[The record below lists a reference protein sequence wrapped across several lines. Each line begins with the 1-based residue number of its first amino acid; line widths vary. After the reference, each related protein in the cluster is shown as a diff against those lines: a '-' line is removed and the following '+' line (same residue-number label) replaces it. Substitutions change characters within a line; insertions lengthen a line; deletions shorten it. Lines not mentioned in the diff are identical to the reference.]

1 MASSCFRSEHHNV
14 MGDML
19 LPQGVQPYAPYVQA
33 YGRVPLQF
41 TRMAIATL
49 SNVEKHFGKKVL
61 FEKADMAIFEGERV
75 GFIGANGAGKTTL
88 FKMLTGQVQPDVGT
102 VAVSKGTRVGYLV
115 QNPSFDLDSTVLDEA
130 ELGFAELHDLSHK
143 MRDLEHKMAETTGEQ
158 LEKVLEKYQTVQHA
172 FDIAGGYAWQHK
184 MEATLL
190 GVGLGRETWEQKV
203 SVLSGG
209 QRSRLAL
216 AKLLLSEPELLLLDE
231 PTNHLDLAAIEWL
244 ENYLADFKGAVV
256 IISHDRYLLD
266 RLATRIVWLNRAKLD
281 SYPGNYSAYVGQ
293 RELHEQTQQRAYEL
307 QQKDIAKQQEFVRRF
322 KAGQR
327 SKEAKGREKR
337 LERLLESDEVVQ
349 KVAVQHK
356 INLSLNTSQRAGDRV
371 LQIRELSKSF
381 GQLKLWDNISL
392 EIARGERVGII
403 GPNGSGKTTLLKVL
417 MGTESADAGNFKW
430 GANLNI
436 GYYDQRLDMLKPKHT
451 LMDTIQEGRNVS
463 DKSAR
468 EVLALMLF
476 RNDDLPK
483 TVEMLSGGEKA
494 RVRLAQLLMDK
505 PNVLVLDEPTNHLD
519 IASREALES
528 ALGGFE
534 GTILCVSHDRYFLDH
549 AVERLWVVN
558 PPAVSDFDGNY
569 SEWVAKQAADQ
580 KRGKEAP
587 PTKNRAR

>member
-1 MASSCFRSEHHNV
+1 
-14 MGDML
+14 
-19 LPQGVQPYAPYVQA
+19 
-33 YGRVPLQF
+33 
-41 TRMAIATL
+41 MAIASL

-75 GFIGANGAGKTTL
+75 GFIGANGTGKTTL
-88 FKMLTGQVQPDVGT
+88 FKMLMGQVQPDVGT
-102 VAVSKGTRVGYLV
+102 VAVSRGTRVGYLV
-115 QNPSFDLDSTVLDEA
+115 QNPSFDLENTVLDEA
-130 ELGFAELHDLSHK
+130 ELGFAELHDLSHR
-143 MRDLEHKMAETTGEQ
+143 MRDLEHRMAEETGEA
-158 LEKVLEKYQTVQHA
+158 LEKVLEKYQNVQHE
-172 FDIAGGYAWQHK
+172 FDLAGGYVWQHK

-203 SVLSGG
+203 AVLSGG

-231 PTNHLDLAAIEWL
+231 PTNHLDLAAIEWV

-266 RLATRIVWLNRAKLD
+266 RLATRIVWLNRAQLD
-281 SYPGNYSAYVGQ
+281 SYPGNYSAYVEQ
-293 RELHEQTQQRAYEL
+293 RQLHEQTQQRAYEL

-337 LERLLESDEVVQ
+337 LERLLESDDVVQ
-349 KVAVQHK
+349 RVSVQQR

-371 LQIRELSKSF
+371 LQVRELSKAF
-381 GQLKLWDNISL
+381 GDQTLWDNISL
-392 EIARGERVGII
+392 DIARGERIGII

-417 MGTESADAGNFKW
+417 MGTEPADAGTFKW

-436 GYYDQRLDMLKPKHT
+436 GYYDQRLDMLKPNHT
-451 LMDTIQEGRNVS
+451 LMDAIQDGRHIS
-463 DKSAR
+463 DKAAR

-476 RNDDLPK
+476 NNDDLPK
-483 TVEMLSGGEKA
+483 TIEMLSGGEQS
-494 RVRLAQLLMDK
+494 RVRLAQLLVDK

-519 IASREALES
+519 IASREALEG

-558 PPAVSDFDGNY
+558 PPGITDFDGNY
-569 SEWVAKQAADQ
+569 SAWVAKQAAEQ
-580 KRGKEAP
+580 KRAKQAP
-587 PTKNRAR
+587 AAKARGR

>member
-1 MASSCFRSEHHNV
+1 
-14 MGDML
+14 
-19 LPQGVQPYAPYVQA
+19 
-33 YGRVPLQF
+33 
-41 TRMAIATL
+41 MAIASL

-75 GFIGANGAGKTTL
+75 GFIGANGTGKSTL
-88 FKMLTGQVQPDVGT
+88 FKMLMGQVQPDVGT
-102 VAVSKGTRVGYLV
+102 VAVARGTRVGYLV
-115 QNPSFDLDSTVLDEA
+115 QNPSFDLENTVLDET
-130 ELGFAELHDLSHK
+130 ELGFAELHELSHR
-143 MRDLEHKMAETTGEQ
+143 MRDLEHRMAEATGDE
-158 LEKVLEKYQTVQHA
+158 LEKVLEKYQNVQHE
-172 FDIAGGYAWQHK
+172 FDLAGGYAWQHK

-190 GVGLGRETWEQKV
+190 GVGLGRETWEKKV

-266 RLATRIVWLNRAKLD
+266 RLTTRIVWLNRAQLD
-281 SYPGNYSAYVGQ
+281 SYPGNYSAYVEQ
-293 RELHEQTQQRAYEL
+293 RELHEQTQARAYEL

-337 LERLLESDEVVQ
+337 LERLLESDDVVQ
-349 KVAVQHK
+349 KVAVQQR

-371 LQIRELSKSF
+371 LQVRELSKAY
-381 GQLKLWDNISL
+381 GNHKLWEDIAL
-392 EIARGERVGII
+392 EIARGERVGVI

-417 MGTESADAGNFKW
+417 MGSETADAGTFKW

-436 GYYDQRLDMLKPKHT
+436 GYYDQRLDMLKPHHT
-451 LMDTIQEGRNVS
+451 LMEAIQDGRSIS

-476 RNDDLPK
+476 GNHDLPK
-483 TVEMLSGGEKA
+483 TIEMLSGGEKA
-494 RVRLAQLLMDK
+494 RVRIAQLLVDK

-519 IASREALES
+519 IASREALEA

-549 AVERLWVVN
+549 AVERLWVLT
-558 PPAVSDFDGNY
+558 PPGVRDFDGNY
-569 SEWVAKQAADQ
+569 SAWVEKLAAEVKRAKETPPA
-580 KRGKEAP
+580 KTRG
-587 PTKNRAR
+587 R